1 VTGTTRVLFAGMRF
15 TVGQSVDTLLKVFAQ
30 PLPIPPATIV
40 RQLEELILAPS
51 ADEPRTV
58 GPGTTLTE
66 TAA

>member
-1 VTGTTRVLFAGMRF
+1 MRF

-58 GPGTTLTE
+58 GPGSTLTE